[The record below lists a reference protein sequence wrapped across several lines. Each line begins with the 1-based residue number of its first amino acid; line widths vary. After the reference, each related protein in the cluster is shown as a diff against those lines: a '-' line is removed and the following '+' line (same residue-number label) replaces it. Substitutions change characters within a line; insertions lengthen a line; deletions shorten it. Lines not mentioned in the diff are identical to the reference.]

1 MSTALP
7 SPAIETRDIAKMYG
21 NIVALS
27 DLTLSVG
34 KGEIF
39 GFLGPNGAGKTTAVK
54 VLLSLTRATA
64 GRGNVLGKPIGDIE
78 TRRNIGYLPEL
89 FRYQEWATAR
99 EVLEFHAALLQLPR
113 RERKA
118 SIHRVLELVDLSAR
132 ANHRIGT
139 FSKGMQQR
147 LGLAV
152 ALVGEPQLVI
162 LDEPTSA
169 LDPVGRHDVRKI
181 IGNLRNAGM
190 TVFLNSH
197 LLSEVESVCDRIAV
211 LDRGHVIACGGIDEL
226 LGRFALRVRF
236 AITPTD
242 GLATLLR
249 QYSVEVIDS
258 SSYLFRGIDEDD
270 VPEFIRR
277 MVFAG
282 ARLQSVEP
290 VRSTLE
296 DRFLQLLKDERAG
309 PTDSIAGS
317 A

>member
-7 SPAIETRDIAKMYG
+7 SPAIETRDIAKTYG
-21 NIVALS
+21 NIMALR

-99 EVLEFHAALLQLPR
+99 EVLEFHAALLRLPR

-118 SIHRVLELVDLSAR
+118 SIHRVLELVDLSTR

-242 GLATLLR
+242 GVITLLR

-309 PTDSIAGS
+309 PTHSIASS

>member
-1 MSTALP
+1 MSTTLP
-7 SPAIETRDIAKMYG
+7 SLAIETQDIAKTYG

-54 VLLSLTRATA
+54 VLLSLTHATA
-64 GRGNVLGKPIGDIE
+64 GRGNVLGKPIGDVE
-78 TRRNIGYLPEL
+78 ARRNIGYLPEL

-99 EVLEFHAALLQLPR
+99 EVLDFHSALLRLPP
-113 RERKA
+113 RERA
-118 SIHRVLELVDLSAR
+118 SSINRVLELVDLSAR

-152 ALVGEPQLVI
+152 ALVGEPKLVI

-181 IGNLRNAGM
+181 IGALRSAGM

-197 LLSEVESVCDRIAV
+197 LLSEVESVCDRVAV
-211 LDRGHVIACGGIDEL
+211 LDRGHVIACGGIDDL

-236 AITPTD
+236 AKDPAD
-242 GLATLLR
+242 GVKTLLQ
-249 QYSVEVIDS
+249 QYSVESIDP
-258 SSYLFRGIDEDD
+258 SSYLFRGIDEGD
-270 VPEFIRR
+270 VPDFIQR
-277 MVFAG
+277 MVVAG

-296 DRFLQLLKDERAG
+296 DRFLQLLKDERAD
-309 PTDSIAGS
+309 PTDSVAS
-317 A
+317 ST

>member
-1 MSTALP
+1 MSTAAL
-7 SPAIETRDIAKMYG
+7 SLAIETRDIAKTYG

-34 KGEIF
+34 RGEIF

-54 VLLSLTRATA
+54 VLLSLTRPTG
-64 GRGNVLGKPIGDIE
+64 GRGNVLGNPIGDIE
-78 TRRNIGYLPEL
+78 TRRSIGYLPEL
-89 FRYQEWATAR
+89 FRYQEWASAR
-99 EVLEFHAALLQLPR
+99 EILDFHAALLRLSPR
-113 RERKA
+113 GRTS
-118 SIHRVLELVDLSAR
+118 SIRRVLELVDLSAR
-132 ANHRIGT
+132 ANHRVAT

-181 IGNLRNAGM
+181 IGDLRSAGM

-236 AITPTD
+236 SEPPSEGVTALIA
-242 GLATLLR
+242 G
-249 QYSVEVIDS
+249 YSIQTIDS
-258 SSYLFRGIDEDD
+258 SSYLFRGIDEVE
-270 VPEFIRR
+270 VPEFIQR
-277 MVFAG
+277 MVYAG

-296 DRFLQLLKDERAG
+296 ERFLQLLKDERAG
-309 PTDSIAGS
+309 STDSIASS